1 MVSSRYYSPELGRFI
16 QPADVSSLNPQSIN
30 GLNLYTYAVNNP
42 IIIKYDNFNGRIV
55 SALNSNIGTQIG
67 SSQGN
72 TSSSG
77 SSFLSGLYGGIN
89 SMFNIAD
96 ALISYGGG
104 VLDGLLSLLGS
115 PRFDNFQTK
124 LSTVS
129 KWMAGI
135 GVGLDIISSAI
146 NNYNNDNLTTGQKW
160 ASFGADAGYYV
171 VKGGLS
177 YAAGS
182 LLTSGAVAL
191 GTAAGCAAITYLGAG
206 FLGASLIAGGI
217 VAVAI
222 VGGTILIAVLSDALD
237 NWWEKKKEEWFN

>member
-1 MVSSRYYSPELGRFI
+1 M
-16 QPADVSSLNPQSIN
+16 
-30 GLNLYTYAVNNP
+30 
-42 IIIKYDNFNGRIV
+42 

-96 ALISYGGG
+96 ALMFYCGG

-115 PRFDNFQTK
+115 QRFDNFQTK

-135 GVGLDIISSAI
+135 GV
-146 NNYNNDNLTTGQKW
+146 
-160 ASFGADAGYYV
+160 
-171 VKGGLS
+171 
-177 YAAGS
+177 
-182 LLTSGAVAL
+182 
-191 GTAAGCAAITYLGAG
+191 
-206 FLGASLIAGGI
+206 
-217 VAVAI
+217 
-222 VGGTILIAVLSDALD
+222 
-237 NWWEKKKEEWFN
+237 